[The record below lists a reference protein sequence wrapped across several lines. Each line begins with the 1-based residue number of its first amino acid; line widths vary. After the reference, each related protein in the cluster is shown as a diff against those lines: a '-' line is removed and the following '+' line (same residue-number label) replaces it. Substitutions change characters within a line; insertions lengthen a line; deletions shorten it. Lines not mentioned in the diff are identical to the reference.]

1 MPVSGSEVRAVCW
14 TLAGAALLGSGC
26 GGGSRNDPSAP
37 SPAPDNAFRITIGAS
52 GAVSPAELVVPPG
65 TRVLFVNGH
74 NQQHEMT
81 SDPHPE
87 HTDCTAINSVG
98 LLRPGESRE
107 TGNLVAV
114 RTCGF
119 HDHGNPGNTSLQ
131 GRIVV
136 R

>member
-1 MPVSGSEVRAVCW
+1 MGRRVWGWAV
-14 TLAGAALLGSGC
+14 AAALLIGAAC
-26 GGGSRNDPSAP
+26 GGSSSSPSSP
-37 SPAPDNAFRITIGAS
+37 TPAPDNAVRITIGTN

-65 TRVLFVNGH
+65 TRVLFVNNH
-74 NQQHEMT
+74 NQQHEMN

-87 HTDCTAINSVG
+87 HTDCPAINSVG

-107 TGNLVAV
+107 TGNLVTV

-119 HDHGNPGNTSLQ
+119 HDHGNPSSTALQ
-131 GRIVV
+131 GRIIV

>member
-1 MPVSGSEVRAVCW
+1 VRV
-14 TLAGAALLGSGC
+14 LAWVFGAAVLLGSAC
-26 GGGSRNDPSAP
+26 GGSGSTPSSP
-37 SPAPDNAFRITIGAS
+37 TPAPDNTFRITIGAN
-52 GAVSPAELVVPPG
+52 GAVSPVEVVVPPG
-65 TRVLFVNGH
+65 TRVLFVNNH
-74 NQQHEMT
+74 NQQHEMN

-87 HTDCTAINSVG
+87 HTDCPPINSVG

-119 HDHGNPGNTSLQ
+119 HDHGNPTSTALQ
-131 GRIVV
+131 GRILV

>member
-1 MPVSGSEVRAVCW
+1 MRV
-14 TLAGAALLGSGC
+14 LAWVFGAAVLLGSAC
-26 GGGSRNDPSAP
+26 GGGSSSTPSSP
-37 SPAPDNAFRITIGAS
+37 TPAPDNTFRITIGAN
-52 GAVSPAELVVPPG
+52 GAVSPVEVVVPPG
-65 TRVLFVNGH
+65 TRVLFVNNH
-74 NQQHEMT
+74 NQQHEMN

-87 HTDCTAINSVG
+87 HTDCPPINSVG

-119 HDHGNPGNTSLQ
+119 HDHGNPTSTALQ
-131 GRIVV
+131 GRILV

>member
-1 MPVSGSEVRAVCW
+1 MWVWAV
-14 TLAGAALLGSGC
+14 AAALLIGAAC
-26 GGGSRNDPSAP
+26 GGSSSPSSP
-37 SPAPDNAFRITIGAS
+37 TPAPDNAFRITIGTN

-65 TRVLFVNGH
+65 TRVLFVNNH
-74 NQQHEMT
+74 NQQHEMN

-87 HTDCTAINSVG
+87 HTDCPAINSVG

-107 TGNLVAV
+107 TGNLVTV

-119 HDHGNPGNTSLQ
+119 HDHGNPSSTALQ
-131 GRIVV
+131 GRIIV

>member
-1 MPVSGSEVRAVCW
+1 VRVLVWA
-14 TLAGAALLGSGC
+14 LGAAALLGSAC
-26 GGGSRNDPSAP
+26 GGDSSSPSSP
-37 SPAPDNAFRITIGAS
+37 SPPPDNAFRITIGTN
-52 GAVSPAELVVPPG
+52 GAVSPAELAVPPG
-65 TRVLFVNGH
+65 TRVLFVNNH
-74 NQQHEMT
+74 SQQHEMT

-87 HTDCTAINSVG
+87 HTDCPALNSVG

-107 TGNLVAV
+107 SGNLVAA

-119 HDHGNPGNTSLQ
+119 HDHSNPSNTALQ